1 MTVSNEIIA
10 RTAAKARLLAREIRI
25 YAGQLLEAATRA
37 RTAANTLEL
46 IASDLE
52 PPPETPEADRSSHRS

>member
-1 MTVSNEIIA
+1 MVSNEIIA
-10 RTAAKARLLAREIRI
+10 RTAAKMRFIASEIRA

-46 IASDLE
+46 MASDLE
-52 PPPETPEADRSSHRS
+52 PPPETPESDRSSHRS